1 MFLVGLIA
9 RSSLSTL
16 LILGLMVVVV
26 GAWALPQLS
35 LLVCWLLGGLCAGR
49 WTALWI
55 GAMALSTRL
64 VAQLRCLLVVVGSR
78 VPGLIVRGFVAGR
91 CTLSGCWS

>member
-35 LLVCWLLGGLCAGR
+35 LLVGWLLGGLCAGR

-64 VAQLRCLLVVVGSR
+64 VAQLRCLFVVVGSR

-91 CTLSGCWS
+91 CTLSGCRS